1 MTSTPMLR
9 RPSVARRTTE
19 SGSGP
24 PPARRRQPRLL
35 RRQLLLPIFTLTVFL
50 AAWETV
56 SHLGLGGFVQYISSP
71 SGCASAFWTM
81 IENGELWP
89 SVRVSVIAFAIGFA
103 ISLAIGIPLGLAM
116 GWNRTLREL
125 LEPPLMAAYVM
136 PRLALL
142 PVVVVW
148 LGIGIRSTVVIV
160 VVDAVFP
167 VIINTMAGVRNTDTK
182 LVQVARSFGARRGDL
197 FRKVLFPASIPAIL
211 TGVRLAVA
219 RGILGVIV
227 AQLYVSTVGLGHLI
241 SVYGQTYQTDYIVVL
256 VLLVG
261 IFGYAVNIALQ
272 RIERRFETWRGGA

>member
-1 MTSTPMLR
+1 VTSMPTLR
-9 RPSVARRTTE
+9 RPSVGRRGNE
-19 SGSGP
+19 SGSSP
-24 PPARRRQPRLL
+24 PTAARREPRL
-35 RRQLLLPIFTLTVFL
+35 RRQLLLPILTLSVFL
-50 AAWETV
+50 AVWEIV
-56 SHLGLGGFVQYISSP
+56 AQIGLGGFVQYISSP
-71 SGCASAFWTM
+71 SGSASALWTM

-148 LGIGIRSTVVIV
+148 LGIGIRSTIVIV

-167 VIINTMAGVRNTDTK
+167 VIINGMAGVRNADTK
-182 LVQVARSFGARRGDL
+182 LVQVARSFGARRRDL
-197 FRKVLFPASIPAIL
+197 FRKILLPASIPAIL
-211 TGVRLAVA
+211 TGIRLAVA

-227 AQLYVSTVGLGHLI
+227 AQLYVSTVGIGHLI
-241 SVYGQTYQTDYIVVL
+241 AIYGQTYQTDYIVVL

-261 IFGYAVNIALQ
+261 VFGYAVNVGLQ
-272 RIERRFETWRGGA
+272 RVERRFETWRGAA

>member
-1 MTSTPMLR
+1 MTSVSTPR
-9 RPSVARRTTE
+9 RPA
-19 SGSGP
+19 
-24 PPARRRQPRLL
+24 ARRRAGSASTPPAARRRSPRVF
-35 RRQLLLPIFTLTVFL
+35 RRQVVLPVLTLTIFL
-50 AAWETV
+50 AVWEIV
-56 SHLGLGGFVQYISSP
+56 AGVGLGGFVQYISSP
-71 SGCASAFWTM
+71 SGSASAFWTM

-89 SVRVSVIAFAIGFA
+89 SVRVSVVAFTIGFV
-103 ISLAIGIPLGLAM
+103 ISVAIGIPLGLAM

-148 LGIGIRSTVVIV
+148 LGIGIKSTIVIV

-167 VIINTMAGVRNTDTK
+167 VIINSMAGIRNADK
-182 LVQVARSFGARRGDL
+182 RLVQVALSFGARRLDL

-211 TGVRLAVA
+211 TGIRLAVA

-227 AQLYVSTVGLGHLI
+227 AQLYVSTVGVGHLI
-241 SVYGQTYQTDYIVVL
+241 SVYGQQYQTDYIVVL

-272 RIERRFETWRGGA
+272 RLERRFDTWRGAA

>member
-9 RPSVARRTTE
+9 RPSVARRTAE
-19 SGSGP
+19 PGSGP
-24 PPARRRQPRLL
+24 PPARRRRPRLL
-35 RRQLLLPIFTLTVFL
+35 RRQLLLPIFTLTVFP
-50 AAWETV
+50 AVWETV

-197 FRKVLFPASIPAIL
+197 FRKVLLPASIPAIL

-241 SVYGQTYQTDYIVVL
+241 SVYGQQYQTDYIVVL

-272 RIERRFETWRGGA
+272 RVERRFETWRGGA

>member
-1 MTSTPMLR
+1 MTSLTTIR
-9 RPSVARRTTE
+9 RPSAGRRGNE
-19 SGSGP
+19 SGSSP
-24 PPARRRQPRLL
+24 PTVRRRPPRVL
-35 RRQLLLPIFTLTVFL
+35 RRQLLLPILTLTVFL
-50 AAWETV
+50 AIWEIV

-71 SGCASAFWTM
+71 SGSASAFWAM

-148 LGIGIRSTVVIV
+148 LGIGIRSTIVIV

-167 VIINTMAGVRNTDTK
+167 VIINGMAGVRNADAK
-182 LVQVARSFGARRGDL
+182 LVQVARSFGARNRDL
-197 FRKVLFPASIPAIL
+197 FRKVLLPASIPAIL

-227 AQLYVSTVGLGHLI
+227 AQLYVSTVGVGHLI
-241 SVYGQTYQTDYIVVL
+241 AIYGQTYQTDYIVVL

-272 RIERRFETWRGGA
+272 RVERRFETWRGAA